1 MLAFEMA
8 VSAVLFLFNGQVIVC
23 CCTQYIFFMHAMS
36 MPCIIPLRLQ
46 VFGQQ
51 KPGFLPLLARPAV

>member
-23 CCTQYIFFMHAMS
+23 CCTQYIFFIHAMS
-36 MPCIIPLRLQ
+36 MSCIIPLRLQ